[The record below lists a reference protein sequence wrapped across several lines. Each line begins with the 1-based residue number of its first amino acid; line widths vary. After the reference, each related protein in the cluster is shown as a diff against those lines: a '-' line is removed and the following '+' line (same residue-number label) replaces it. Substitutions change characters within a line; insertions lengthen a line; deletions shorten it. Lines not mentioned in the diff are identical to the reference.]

1 MSRTDPEE
9 AGHSSRVSL
18 VGSPVPSQ
26 NQVGESPQPAPDF
39 DTVYAELF
47 PFVWRCLRGL
57 GVPDGS
63 LDDACQDVF
72 LVVHR
77 RLREFSGKASVRTWL
92 YGIVR
97 KVASNQR
104 RTSQRK
110 GQGAPLDDEL
120 PSVAPSPH
128 DRAEEAEVAAF
139 VRAFLDDLEPKR
151 REVFL
156 LALLEGMSIP
166 EVATA
171 LSIPVNT
178 AYTRVRLVR
187 TEFEKAFAARHG
199 T

>member
-1 MSRTDPEE
+1 M
-9 AGHSSRVSL
+9 
-18 VGSPVPSQ
+18 GSPVPSP
-26 NQVGESPQPAPDF
+26 NQVGDSPQPAPDF

-57 GVPDGS
+57 GVPNPS

-77 RLREFSGKASVRTWL
+77 RLPEFSGKASLRTWL

-104 RTSQRK
+104 RTAHRK
-110 GQGAPLDDEL
+110 GKGAPLDEEL
-120 PSVAPSPH
+120 PSAAPSPYEG
-128 DRAEEAEVAAF
+128 AEEAEVAAF
-139 VRAFLDDLEPKR
+139 VRAFLDALEPKR

-171 LSIPVNT
+171 LSIPLNT
-178 AYTRVRLVR
+178 AYTRLRLVR
-187 TEFEKAFAARHG
+187 AEFEKAFAARHG
-199 T
+199 R